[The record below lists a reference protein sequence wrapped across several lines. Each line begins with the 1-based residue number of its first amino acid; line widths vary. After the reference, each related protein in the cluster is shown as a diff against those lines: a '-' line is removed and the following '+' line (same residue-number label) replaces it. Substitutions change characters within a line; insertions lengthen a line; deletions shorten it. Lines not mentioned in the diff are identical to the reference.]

1 MTARERLQERMEN
14 LEEFASR
21 ANSAAG
27 FLEACRELWGKLD
40 DGDKGVLTD
49 RVCKNLVD
57 DLDEC
62 FDHIREADELAENL
76 YSFFSELEERVRKG
90 R

>member
-27 FLEACRELWGKLD
+27 FLETCRELWGKLD
-40 DGDKGVLTD
+40 DEDKGVLTD
-49 RVCKNLVD
+49 RVCKNLVKQRR
-57 DLDEC
+57 DLAASARSTASC
-62 FDHIREADELAENL
+62 ARPSITASRWNA
-76 YSFFSELEERVRKG
+76 
-90 R
+90 

>member
-1 MTARERLQERMEN
+1 MTTRTRLQERMEN

-27 FLEACRELWGKLD
+27 FLETCRELWEKLD
-40 DGDKGVLTD
+40 DEGKGVLTD

-57 DLDEC
+57 DLGDC

-76 YSFFSELEERVRKG
+76 YSFISELEERVRKE